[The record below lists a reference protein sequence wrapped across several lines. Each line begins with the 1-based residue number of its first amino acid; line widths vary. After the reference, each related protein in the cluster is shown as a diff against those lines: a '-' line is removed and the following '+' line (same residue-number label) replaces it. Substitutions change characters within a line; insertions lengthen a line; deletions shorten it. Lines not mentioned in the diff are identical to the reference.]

1 MIRTRSI
8 QFTLLLTITVL
19 TLLLIT
25 AVSFFAHQ
33 SALSIINQEAD
44 KQYSQKVDDF
54 SRQTDT
60 YLKSYERLLDMI
72 SENHLVKDIL
82 REHDI
87 ARYQKRA
94 EDSRWQLIRKEVML
108 PVFQTN
114 RDAIRL
120 LYFGSEQHGENYR
133 QNDTTYKNKYDAR
146 VRKWYQAARQQNRLT
161 YTTYPS
167 ANRKGIDVTISRPIT
182 DSFGGFLGVSG
193 MDLITEQIF
202 SGLSQNFL
210 DSSSIAVVMDSVG
223 TILFHSDQTVILK
236 NLKDSTLNLGSSFIE
251 MGKSMIAGGSGKVTF
266 FDLTG
271 EEYITYF
278 TPVGSTGWVAG
289 IAVKTEKLHEPTQ
302 SLLRNIILVDV
313 FILILILIAS
323 WLMTRRMT
331 SALRMIVENLKLI
344 ALGDAKRHRQLTLN
358 TNDEF
363 GELAHWFNAFAEK
376 YELLFEQLSLRGVQ
390 ITELSGQLNNS
401 IYQLNAATIEQ
412 STAVVQTTSTM
423 EEMHKTSLNIS
434 ESSEGVLTAASKN
447 QSAAKEGVELM
458 RIFLKKMED
467 IDKLNQEKTHDILQ
481 MKKKVTRIHEV
492 MGLIKGINEQTK
504 LIAFN
509 ASLEASGAGEGGKRF
524 SVVANEIR
532 RLADTVQESMEEI
545 RVMTDEIQTQ
555 TQLLIKGAD
564 ESNQMVAS
572 GVQASRDVETHFN
585 SIYSVAELVTLNSK
599 QITLATTQQRV
610 ASEQIVATLHDIS
623 AAISHVVSMASDV
636 SHISHEL
643 DVISADFKT
652 LGTIEKR

>member
-44 KQYSQKVDDF
+44 KQYSQKVHDF
-54 SRQTDT
+54 SLQTDT
-60 YLKSYERLLDMI
+60 YLKGYERLLDMI
-72 SENHLVKDIL
+72 SENHLVKEIL
-82 REHDI
+82 MDHDI
-87 ARYQKRA
+87 ARYQKRS
-94 EDSRWQLIRKEVML
+94 EDPRWQMIRKEVML
-108 PVFQTN
+108 PLYQTN
-114 RDAIRL
+114 REAVRL
-120 LYFGSEQHGENYR
+120 LYFGSEKHGENYR

-146 VRKWYQAARQQNRLT
+146 VRKWYQTARQQNRLT

-167 ANRKGIDVTISRPIT
+167 ANRKGIDVTISRPVT
-182 DSFGGFLGVSG
+182 DSYGALLGVAG
-193 MDLITEQIF
+193 MDLITEHIF
-202 SGLSQNFL
+202 SGLSHDFL
-210 DSSSIAVVMDSVG
+210 DSSSIAVVIDSVG
-223 TILFHSDQTVILK
+223 TILFHPDQSVILK
-236 NLKDSTLNLGSSFIE
+236 NLKDSTLNLGSSFVE
-251 MGKSMIAGGSGKVTF
+251 MGKAMMSGGSGKVTYN
-266 FDLTG
+266 DLTG
-271 EEYITYF
+271 EEFITYF
-278 TPVGSTGWVAG
+278 TPVGTTGWVAG
-289 IAVKTEKLHEPTQ
+289 IAVKTEKLHEPTRT
-302 SLLRNIILVDV
+302 LLRNIILVDI

-331 SALRMIVENLKLI
+331 TALRLIVENLKLI
-344 ALGDAKRHRQLTLN
+344 ALGDVKRHRQLTLN

-376 YELLFEQLSLRGVQ
+376 YELLFEQLSQRGVR
-390 ITELSGQLNNS
+390 ITELAGQLNNS

-412 STAVVQTTSTM
+412 STAVVETTSTM
-423 EEMHKTSLNIS
+423 EEMHKSSLNIS

-636 SHISHEL
+636 SHISQEL
-643 DVISADFKT
+643 DIISADFKK
-652 LGTIEKR
+652 LGSIEK